1 MGRER
6 RKWEHTLP
14 RFPFHCYTNPQSY
27 SAITPAIAEYGAFS
41 TPHKVAHLLLYGRS
55 ASRKRVH

>member
-14 RFPFHCYTNPQSY
+14 RFPFHCYTNPGHQLE
-27 SAITPAIAEYGAFS
+27 AR
-41 TPHKVAHLLLYGRS
+41 L
-55 ASRKRVH
+55 

>member
-14 RFPFHCYTNPQSY
+14 RFPFHCYTNPY
-27 SAITPAIAEYGAFS
+27 PDARIEA
-41 TPHKVAHLLLYGRS
+41 HKEGYLFYASPPPVPKTKLLS
-55 ASRKRVH
+55 K

>member
-14 RFPFHCYTNPQSY
+14 RFPFICGVQ
-27 SAITPAIAEYGAFS
+27 EYVEYA
-41 TPHKVAHLLLYGRS
+41 A
-55 ASRKRVH
+55 